1 MKLLIRNKWKC
12 AGTYSLNMDVF
23 GLFLNLSDK
32 GKCNVNSWNET
43 AVVSINISPISI
55 SSSDSKNIRYTEH
68 G

>member
-1 MKLLIRNKWKC
+1 
-12 AGTYSLNMDVF
+12 MDVF

-32 GKCNVNSWNET
+32 GKCNVNSWNEI

-55 SSSDSKNIRYTEH
+55 SSSDSKNIRYTER